1 MAQRQTVQKC
11 AYSRYSTENVHVYAF
26 EAVTFKIKEIRPR
39 SADKVQIQNSF
50 ITGSDQLRVETF
62 NLKEVTNSTA
72 SRRTVCS
79 RRQCNISVLA
89 LHVMLCNFDVL
100 LELNE

>member
-50 ITGSDQLRVETF
+50 EMGSDQLRVERDD
-62 NLKEVTNSTA
+62 KYHCIKTNGAYQEAMQYQCFGTA
-72 SRRTVCS
+72 YYVA
-79 RRQCNISVLA
+79 Q
-89 LHVMLCNFDVL
+89 F
-100 LELNE
+100 